1 MKKLIVTT
9 YSIIHF
15 IVDLAC
21 NVLVVNLVAS
31 KLGNDVI
38 TLFAAVIAY
47 NFFAFAVQ
55 LPVGIIADKL
65 NKNAICSAVG
75 CLLVSL
81 GFAFYNNAIL
91 AAIIAG
97 IGNSLFHVGGGIDVL
112 NISDKKATPSGIYVS
127 TGALGVFLGS
137 LSGKYGFNRYYIVHI
152 LLLLSFIAIIYLYTK
167 IKDKLSN
174 ILYPYD
180 QPLEPEVSNV
190 ETKYDNISISEVI
203 AIICLMI
210 TVCIR
215 SYVGMI
221 LNFSWKSNIVLAVI
235 AILSVVFGKML
246 GGIIGDRIG
255 FKKISVISLLL
266 SGILFIFAFDNP
278 ALGILAILFFNMT
291 MPITLTA
298 LSNILNN
305 GKGFAFGLLT
315 FALFVGAMPAF
326 FGDTSVVFNKIGLC
340 IITLASM
347 VILYIGIKLYENY
360 MKKIEN

>member
-55 LPVGIIADKL
+55 LPVGIIADKI

-137 LSGKYGFNRYYIVHI
+137 LSGKYGFNKYYIVHI
-152 LLLLSFIAIIYLYTK
+152 LLLLSFIALIYLYTK
-167 IKDKLSN
+167 IKDK
-174 ILYPYD
+174 
-180 QPLEPEVSNV
+180 VSNV

-266 SGILFIFAFDNP
+266 SGILFIFAFNNP

>member
-137 LSGKYGFNRYYIVHI
+137 LSGKYGFNKYYIVHI
-152 LLLLSFIAIIYLYTK
+152 LLLLSFIALIYLYTK
-167 IKDKLSN
+167 IKDK
-174 ILYPYD
+174 
-180 QPLEPEVSNV
+180 VSNV

-266 SGILFIFAFDNP
+266 SGILFIFAFNNP

>member
-1 MKKLIVTT
+1 MKRLIVTT

-21 NVLVVNLVAS
+21 NVLVINLVAS
-31 KLGNDVI
+31 KHGNDTL

-55 LPVGIIADKL
+55 LPIGIIADKL
-65 NKNAICSAVG
+65 NKNAICSAIG
-75 CLLVSL
+75 CLFVSL
-81 GFAFYNNAIL
+81 GFVFYNNAML

-137 LSGKYGFNRYYIVHI
+137 LSAKYGFNKYYIAHI
-152 LLLLSFIAIIYLYTK
+152 LLILSFIALVYLYTK
-167 IKDKLSN
+167 VKDK
-174 ILYPYD
+174 
-180 QPLEPEVSNV
+180 VSNV
-190 ETKYDNISISEVI
+190 EAKYDKISISEVI

-215 SYVGMI
+215 SYVGLI
-221 LNFSWKSNIVLAVI
+221 LNFSWKSNLILAVV

-246 GGIIGDRIG
+246 GGIIGDKIG

-266 SGILFIFAFDNP
+266 SGILFIFAFESP
-278 ALGILAILFFNMT
+278 VFGILAILFFNMT

-305 GKGFAFGLLT
+305 NKGFAFGLLT

-326 FGDTSVVFNKIGLC
+326 FGDTLVVFNKIGLC
-340 IITLASM
+340 IITLVSM
-347 VILYIGIKLYENY
+347 IILYIGIKLYENY
-360 MKKIEN
+360 MEKIEN

>member
-127 TGALGVFLGS
+127 TGALGVFLGL
-137 LSGKYGFNRYYIVHI
+137 LSGKYGFNKYYIVHI
-152 LLLLSFIAIIYLYTK
+152 LLLLSFIALIYLYTK
-167 IKDKLSN
+167 IKDK
-174 ILYPYD
+174 
-180 QPLEPEVSNV
+180 VSNV
-190 ETKYDNISISEVI
+190 ETKYDKISISEVI

-221 LNFSWKSNIVLAVI
+221 LNFSWKSNLILAVI

-266 SGILFIFAFDNP
+266 SGILFVFAFDIP

-326 FGDTSVVFNKIGLC
+326 FGDTLLVFNKIGLC
-340 IITLASM
+340 IITLVSM

>member
-38 TLFAAVIAY
+38 TLFDAVIAY

-137 LSGKYGFNRYYIVHI
+137 LSGKYGFNKYYIVHI
-152 LLLLSFIAIIYLYTK
+152 LLLLSFIALIYLYTK
-167 IKDKLSN
+167 IKDK
-174 ILYPYD
+174 
-180 QPLEPEVSNV
+180 VSNV

-266 SGILFIFAFDNP
+266 SGILFIFAFNNP
-278 ALGILAILFFNMT
+278 ALGIIAILFFNMT

>member
-152 LLLLSFIAIIYLYTK
+152 LLLLSFIALIYLYTK
-167 IKDKLSN
+167 IKDK
-174 ILYPYD
+174 
-180 QPLEPEVSNV
+180 VSNV
-190 ETKYDNISISEVI
+190 ETKYDKISISEVI

-266 SGILFIFAFDNP
+266 SGILFVFAFDIP